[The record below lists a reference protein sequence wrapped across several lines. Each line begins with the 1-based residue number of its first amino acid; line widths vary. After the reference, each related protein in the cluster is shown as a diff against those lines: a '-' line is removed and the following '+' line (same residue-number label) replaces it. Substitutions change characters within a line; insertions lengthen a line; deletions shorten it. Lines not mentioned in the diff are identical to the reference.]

1 MASKRIPLV
10 AGNWKMNFDHLEAT
24 YFVQKLVWLLR
35 DAHFDFKRCEVA
47 LFPSFTSLRSVQV
60 LVEADKL
67 HVRGHD
73 RPSRLLIRHRRPLR
87 TPQIPS

>member
-47 LFPSFTSLRSVQV
+47 LFPSF
-60 LVEADKL
+60 
-67 HVRGHD
+67 
-73 RPSRLLIRHRRPLR
+73 RRYR
-87 TPQIPS
+87 